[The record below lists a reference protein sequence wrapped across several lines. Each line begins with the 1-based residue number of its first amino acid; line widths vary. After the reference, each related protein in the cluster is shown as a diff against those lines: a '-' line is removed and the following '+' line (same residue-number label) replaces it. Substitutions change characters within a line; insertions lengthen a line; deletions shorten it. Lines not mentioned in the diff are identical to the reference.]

1 MKGAP
6 PKGTLRHPPTTYC
19 SPPDTLRPSSMLRVD
34 RSTLFLIVAAL
45 LVLGGCRTYGGY
57 DTKPKTYQ
65 ALEKSVESFAD
76 ELNRSETEGRTLADA
91 ATASDTLQA
100 LADEYQA
107 LLSEHE
113 TLLETQRGRIER
125 LSPSSGYRTLHH
137 AYGATVTEQR
147 MMEQKYERLTRT
159 VQATV
164 RGTQAAAETV
174 KVERRYT
181 IRPIGFPSVRDEGAL
196 TMERALRGLDLSRP

>member
-1 MKGAP
+1 M
-6 PKGTLRHPPTTYC
+6 
-19 SPPDTLRPSSMLRVD
+19 D
-34 RSTLFLIVAAL
+34 RSLLSLVVAAL

-65 ALEKSVESFAD
+65 ALEKSVASFAD
-76 ELNRSETEGRTLADA
+76 ELNRAETEGRTLADA
-91 ATASDTLQA
+91 ASTSDSLQA
-100 LADEYQA
+100 LADEYEA

-113 TLLETQRGRIER
+113 SLLKTQRDRVER
-125 LSPSSGYRTLHH
+125 LSPSSGYRALHH

-164 RGTQAAAETV
+164 REAQAAAATV
-174 KVERRYT
+174 KGERRYT
-181 IRPIGFPSVRDEGAL
+181 IRPIGFPSVRDEGEL
-196 TMERALRGLDLSRP
+196 TMERALRGLDTSSP

>member
-1 MKGAP
+1 
-6 PKGTLRHPPTTYC
+6 
-19 SPPDTLRPSSMLRVD
+19 MLRVD
-34 RSTLFLIVAAL
+34 RSTLSLIVAAL

-76 ELNRSETEGRTLADA
+76 ELNRAETEGRALADA
-91 ATASDTLQA
+91 ATTSDSLQA
-100 LADEYQA
+100 LSEEYQA

-113 TLLETQRGRIER
+113 SLLETQRSRVER
-125 LSPSSGYRTLHH
+125 LSPSSGYRSLHH

-159 VQATV
+159 VRTTV
-164 RGTQAAAETV
+164 RGAQAAEATV
-174 KVERRYT
+174 KGERRYT
-181 IRPIGFPSVRDEGAL
+181 VRPIGFPSVRDEGEL
-196 TMERALRGLDLSRP
+196 TMERALRGLNASGP